1 MPETELLVDNYLK
14 YGRISINETKIT
26 ASNSIVYFPAE
37 LHLHP
42 IKHSQHFNIDVI
54 QCSLLLENS
63 KISEAK
69 PVHDFYNSTEPC
81 NTRDILF
88 EFMIPDYNIKK
99 IEDRRK
105 DGDIELGLNLNIHI
119 ELLPIQGSA
128 ITGKRTAPTRLNLRI
143 FRSQWEDIILPA
155 FGYSKEYI
163 QNEPEKEKGIS
174 ILSKA
179 IKFLKQNW
187 DKIIQLV
194 INIWSKSSH

>member
-1 MPETELLVDNYLK
+1 MPETQLLIDNYLE
-14 YGRISINETKIT
+14 YGSISICETNIK
-26 ASNSIVYFPAE
+26 ASNSIVYVPAK

-42 IKHSQHFNIDVI
+42 IKPSQHFNIDVI
-54 QCSLLLENS
+54 QYSLLLEGSPLS
-63 KISEAK
+63 KSQTNIHLDSRG
-69 PVHDFYNSTEPC
+69 PILDHDTN
-81 NTRDILF
+81 F
-88 EFMIPDYNIKK
+88 EFMIPDNNIKE
-99 IEDRRK
+99 IEKRRK
-105 DGDIELGLNLNIHI
+105 GNDVELGINLNFH
-119 ELLPIQGSA
+119 LKLFPIQGTA
-128 ITGKRTAPTRLNLRI
+128 IEGKRMSAAHLNLKI
-143 FRSQWEDIILPA
+143 FRSQWEETILPA